1 MAKYCNRWAKAAG
14 HEEPHAE
21 QAMTYFFAAY
31 HCDRLARVKRER
43 PTATREEVL
52 WHNLDCWGLPTVPW
66 ARHPFKKSLAK
77 VLDDGTLNMYRKMLQ
92 PVERHPLLHQLWN
105 NANSS
110 LRLQI
115 MNAVKVVSLDK
126 LDPVQHIDTRQ

>member
-1 MAKYCNRWAKAAG
+1 MVKSFSALTGRTMAKYCNRWAKAAG

-66 ARHPFKKSLAK
+66 ARHPFKISLAK
-77 VLDDGTLNMYRKMLQ
+77 VLDHGIAMMLG
-92 PVERHPLLHQLWN
+92 LLGKFSD
-105 NANSS
+105 A
-110 LRLQI
+110 
-115 MNAVKVVSLDK
+115 
-126 LDPVQHIDTRQ
+126 